1 MKTVT
6 LTISPKPD
14 NQESLTNLFE
24 AMNKSGIHC
33 DASPNL
39 DKVIVDLDRQS
50 TAVKILN
57 LHGFEVQQDK
67 ASHLSGAIQE
77 LSEKYQIDE
86 IFGMRRK
93 REEDQEPDPQVY
105 QVKIDKK
112 QLVGFLQRKIRE
124 THGKRKKKRATHAR
138 DELNGK
144 IRAYEEILRKV
155 RKL

>member
-1 MKTVT
+1 MKVT
-6 LTISPKPD
+6 LAISPKPD
-14 NQESLTNLFE
+14 NQKELSNLFE
-24 AMNKSGIHC
+24 AMNKSGITC
-33 DASPNL
+33 DVSPNL
-39 DKVIVDLDRQS
+39 DKVIVDLDRQA

-57 LHGFEVQQDK
+57 LHGFEVQQTNK
-67 ASHLSGAIQE
+67 HLSGALQE

-86 IFGMRRK
+86 IFGMRK

-112 QLVGFLQRKIRE
+112 QLVGFLQRRIRE

-155 RKL
+155 RNL

>member
-1 MKTVT
+1 MKVT
-6 LTISPKPD
+6 LTILSKLE
-14 NQESLTNLFE
+14 NKESLTNLFE

-50 TAVKILN
+50 TAVRILN
-57 LHGFEVQQDK
+57 LHGFEVQREK
-67 ASHLSGAIQE
+67 VSHLSGAMQE

-86 IFGMRRK
+86 IFGMRK
-93 REEDQEPDPQVY
+93 REEEPDPQVY

-112 QLVGFLQRKIRE
+112 KLVGFLQRTIRE

-138 DELNGK
+138 DELNGE
-144 IRAYEEILRKV
+144 IRAYEKILRKV

>member
-1 MKTVT
+1 M
-6 LTISPKPD
+6 
-14 NQESLTNLFE
+14 
-24 AMNKSGIHC
+24 
-33 DASPNL
+33 
-39 DKVIVDLDRQS
+39 
-50 TAVKILN
+50 
-57 LHGFEVQQDK
+57 
-67 ASHLSGAIQE
+67 QE